1 MDVIKEEQ
9 AKLGY
14 RKEKIRLYYPLSS
27 LNHFF
32 QVEGDVTGML
42 EKLNWFSEYTKQR
55 LGQVEVTNEGERF
68 CFHIPEEGVEYVHEQ
83 MKENEFIKELIGL
96 LQKHDCTMEEIF
108 DLFRSHSEKVEIHEM
123 DNGEKMYSLG
133 GSQSDWALLSLM
145 ARLNYSY
152 EDKYLLTATV
162 RRDGSSRFGKNNR
175 WGTFPSVSLAWR
187 VSQEDWFPK
196 DNFLMNDLKLRVGY
210 GVTGNQEI
218 GNYGFVASY
227 NTGVYPFGNNNST
240 ALVST
245 TLSNPNIHWEEVRQ
259 ANFGVDMSLFDSRVS
274 LSLDAYI
281 KNTNDML
288 VKASIP
294 ITSGFEDTT
303 ETFTNAGKMRNKGVE
318 MTLRT
323 INLKGIFSWESAL
336 TATYNK
342 NEILDLNSETPMFIN
357 QIGNSYVT
365 MLKAGYPINV
375 FYGYVTDGLFQNWG
389 EVNRHA
395 TQPGAAPGDIR
406 FRDLNNDGVINDEDR
421 TILGNPNPNWFFSLS
436 NNLSYKGWELSV
448 FLQGVAGNKIYNA
461 NNVDNEGMAAAY
473 NQTTAVL
480 NRWTG
485 EGTSYSMPRAIWGD
499 PNQNCRVSDRFV
511 ENGSYLR
518 LKNITLSYTLP
529 KKWLQKIQLEN
540 ARISFSCENV
550 ATITG
555 YSGFD
560 PEVDVNGIDSSRY
573 PISRTFSMGLNFNF

>member
-1 MDVIKEEQ
+1 MKALPTQPVKNDDGSWSGPGQEAQ
-9 AKLGY
+9 WYGS
-14 RKEKIRLYYPLSS
+14 IRNPIGTL
-27 LNHFF
+27 H
-32 QVEGDVTGML
+32 MM
-42 EKLNWFSEYTKQR
+42 
-55 LGQVEVTNEGERF
+55 TNETKGYNFLANITGEITF
-68 CFHIPEEGVEYVHEQ
+68 TKWLKLKSTFGYDAKFWFADNFTPAYDWKPNPVEESSRYKSDNKSFTYLWDNYFVFDHTFAKKHRVGVMAGSSAQWNNYDYL
-83 MKENEFIKELIGL
+83 NA
-96 LQKHDCTMEEIF
+96 QKNIF
-108 DLFRSHSEKVEIHEM
+108 MFDNIHEM

-395 TQPGAAPGDIR
+395 TQPGTAPGDIR

-529 KKWLQKIQLEN
+529 KKWLQ
-540 ARISFSCENV
+540 
-550 ATITG
+550 
-555 YSGFD
+555 
-560 PEVDVNGIDSSRY
+560 
-573 PISRTFSMGLNFNF
+573 

>member
-1 MDVIKEEQ
+1 
-9 AKLGY
+9 
-14 RKEKIRLYYPLSS
+14 
-27 LNHFF
+27 
-32 QVEGDVTGML
+32 
-42 EKLNWFSEYTKQR
+42 
-55 LGQVEVTNEGERF
+55 
-68 CFHIPEEGVEYVHEQ
+68 
-83 MKENEFIKELIGL
+83 
-96 LQKHDCTMEEIF
+96 
-108 DLFRSHSEKVEIHEM
+108 
-123 DNGEKMYSLG
+123 
-133 GSQSDWALLSLM
+133 
-145 ARLNYSY
+145 
-152 EDKYLLTATV
+152 
-162 RRDGSSRFGKNNR
+162 
-175 WGTFPSVSLAWR
+175 
-187 VSQEDWFPK
+187 
-196 DNFLMNDLKLRVGY
+196 MNDLKLRVGY

-323 INLKGIFSWESAL
+323 INLKGLFSWESAL

-342 NEILDLNSETPMFIN
+342 NEIQDLNSETPMFIN
-357 QIGNSYVT
+357 QMGNSYVT
-365 MLKAGYPINV
+365 MLRAGYPINV

-395 TQPGAAPGDIR
+395 TQPGTAPGDIR

>member
-1 MDVIKEEQ
+1 
-9 AKLGY
+9 
-14 RKEKIRLYYPLSS
+14 
-27 LNHFF
+27 
-32 QVEGDVTGML
+32 
-42 EKLNWFSEYTKQR
+42 
-55 LGQVEVTNEGERF
+55 
-68 CFHIPEEGVEYVHEQ
+68 
-83 MKENEFIKELIGL
+83 
-96 LQKHDCTMEEIF
+96 
-108 DLFRSHSEKVEIHEM
+108 
-123 DNGEKMYSLG
+123 
-133 GSQSDWALLSLM
+133 
-145 ARLNYSY
+145 
-152 EDKYLLTATV
+152 
-162 RRDGSSRFGKNNR
+162 
-175 WGTFPSVSLAWR
+175 
-187 VSQEDWFPK
+187 
-196 DNFLMNDLKLRVGY
+196 MNDLKLRVGY

-448 FLQGVAGNKIYNA
+448 FLQGVAGNKIYNYPRYCLESGAFNGNLSTNVA
-461 NNVDNEGMAAAY
+461 NSWRPDNP
-473 NQTTAVL
+473 NTD
-480 NRWTG
+480 
-485 EGTSYSMPRAIWGD
+485 MPRFSKVDGTDNKLAYT
-499 PNQNCRVSDRFV
+499 DRWL
-511 ENGSYLR
+511 EDGSYIR
-518 LKNITLSYTLP
+518 LKTIDLGYTFP
-529 KKWLQKIQLEN
+529 KQWLQKAMIQNLRLYVSMEN
-540 ARISFSCENV
+540 LF
-550 ATITG
+550 TLTKYTG
-555 YSGFD
+555 YTPDLGESSSTGVSYNVFSR
-560 PEVDVNGIDSSRY
+560 GIDQGRY
-573 PISRTFSMGLNFNF
+573 PIPRTFSFGIQLGL